1 MVLKENVSL
10 PVALF
15 RSGRMEEMTDN
26 QLFQIL
32 SAHFCFLFPTPSSVP
47 YFQLHVLKKKKERKK
62 EKKIEKLS
70 WDLFFIIIAQD
81 ITIFDW
87 RTGHKF
93 RSFVNSR
100 LFSSILGFHS
110 RFFG

>member
-1 MVLKENVSL
+1 MVLKENGSL

-15 RSGRMEEMTDN
+15 RNGRMEEMTDN

-32 SAHFCFLFPTPSSVP
+32 SAHFCFLFPTPRSVP
-47 YFQLHVLKKKKERKK
+47 YFQLHVLKRKLK
-62 EKKIEKLS
+62 NSPGI
-70 WDLFFIIIAQD
+70 FFFFIAQD

-110 RFFG
+110 GFFG

>member
-1 MVLKENVSL
+1 MVLKENGSL

-15 RSGRMEEMTDN
+15 RNGRMEEMTDN

-32 SAHFCFLFPTPSSVP
+32 SAHFCFLFPTPRSVP

-70 WDLFFIIIAQD
+70 WDLFFFIALD

-100 LFSSILGFHS
+100 LFSSILGFYS
-110 RFFG
+110 GFFG